1 MILRNGLPSNGDDI
15 ALDDGLQFGRGA
27 FETLRVT
34 GRPLFLGRHC
44 ERLNQAMEKL
54 GLPRQADPDG
64 IAALVER
71 YRIRD
76 CVLKILLTRKNELL
90 ITRPFPYRPEE
101 YARGF
106 RLTLAASRR
115 ATFNPYAGY
124 KTLNYLESLLA
135 REKAVASGFDD
146 ALFLNERGE
155 LAETASANLFFV
167 KDGAIHTPE
176 PGCGLLEGILRQWVM
191 ENVPVLAGRYSL
203 DELRSADEVFITN
216 SVVGIMPIS
225 EIDGTGMPMPDNGVT
240 RSLMETYEKA
250 IVREGGV

>member
-34 GRPLFLGRHC
+34 GRPLFLERHC

-54 GLPRQADPDG
+54 GLPRQADSAG

-90 ITRPFPYRPEE
+90 ITRPFPYLPEV

-106 RLTLAASRR
+106 RLTPAHSRR
-115 ATFNPYAGY
+115 ASFAPYAGL

-135 REKAVASGFDD
+135 RETAVAAGYDD
-146 ALFLNERGE
+146 ALFLNERSE
-155 LAETASANLFFV
+155 LAETAAANLFFV
-167 KDGAIHTPE
+167 KDGAIHTPD
-176 PGCGLLEGILRQWVM
+176 PACGLLEGILRQWVM
-191 ENVPVLAGRYSL
+191 ENTPVQAGRHSL
-203 DELRSADEVFITN
+203 DELRSADEVFLTN
-216 SVVGIMPIS
+216 SVVGIMPVS
-225 EIDGTGMPMPDNGVT
+225 EIDGTVMPMPENGVT
-240 RSLMETYEKA
+240 RSLMEAYEKA
-250 IVREGGV
+250 MGKEGGA